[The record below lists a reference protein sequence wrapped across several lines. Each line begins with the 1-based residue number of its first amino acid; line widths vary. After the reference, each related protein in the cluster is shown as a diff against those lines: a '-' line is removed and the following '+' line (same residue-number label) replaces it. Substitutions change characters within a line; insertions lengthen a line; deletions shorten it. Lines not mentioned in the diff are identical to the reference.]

1 MKPFLFTL
9 HPPRFAGERERKGKR
24 ERGKEGKRERGKGK
38 RERMCVCVCV
48 CVCVWS
54 EAILV
59 LYSSSFFSS
68 FLGHAGRAGY
78 IPCMR
83 F

>member
-9 HPPRFAGERERKGKR
+9 NAPRFAGGGEREGGKERER
-24 ERGKEGKRERGKGK
+24 EGKKERKG
-38 RERMCVCVCV
+38 VCVCV
-48 CVCVWS
+48 RGVKPYCS
-54 EAILV
+54 I
-59 LYSSSFFSS
+59 FSS